1 MFVILSKIK
10 IMLYTI
16 YAESTPNP
24 TTMKFVAN
32 KKLVN
37 QSIEA
42 KSPEEA
48 KKINIAQK
56 LFMFPFV
63 ENVFLSNN
71 FISVTKN
78 RSVEWQDI
86 AMQLREF
93 ILDFINNNK
102 IEILDYPKDISIN
115 PVKIKKKNISNSEID
130 KQIISLIDNYIKP
143 AVESDGGAIE
153 FHSFENGTVTVILKG
168 SCSGCPSS
176 QATLK
181 NGVEQLLKDKIGE
194 KVIEVIA
201 LNQ

>member
-1 MFVILSKIK
+1 MF
-10 IMLYTI
+10 YTI

-37 QSIEA
+37 HSVEA

-71 FISVTKN
+71 FISITKN
-78 RSVEWQDI
+78 RSVEWEDI

-102 IEILDYPKDISIN
+102 IVILDNSKNNSIN
-115 PVKIKKKNISNSEID
+115 LNKTKKIKQSNKEID
-130 KQIISLIDNYIKP
+130 SKIISLIDNYIKP

-153 FHSFENGTVTVILKG
+153 FHSFENGTVTVVLKG

-181 NGVEQLLKDKIGE
+181 NGVEQLLKDKVGDKI
-194 KVIEVIA
+194 KEVVA
-201 LNQ
+201 LNE

>member
-1 MFVILSKIK
+1 MF
-10 IMLYTI
+10 YTI

-37 QSIEA
+37 HSVEA

-71 FISVTKN
+71 FISITKN
-78 RSVEWQDI
+78 RSVEWEDI

-102 IEILDYPKDISIN
+102 IEILDYSKDNSIN
-115 PVKIKKKNISNSEID
+115 LNKPKKIKQSNKEID
-130 KQIISLIDNYIKP
+130 SQIISLIDNYIKP

-153 FHSFENGTVTVILKG
+153 FHSFENGTVTVVLKG

-181 NGVEQLLKDKIGE
+181 NGVEQLLKDKVGDKI
-194 KVIEVIA
+194 KEVVA
-201 LNQ
+201 LNA

>member
-1 MFVILSKIK
+1 
-10 IMLYTI
+10 MLYTI

-42 KSPEEA
+42 KNPEEA

-63 ENVFLSNN
+63 ESVFLSNN
-71 FISVTKN
+71 FISITKN
-78 RSVEWQDI
+78 RSVEWEDI

-93 ILDFINNNK
+93 ILDFMNNNK
-102 IEILDYPKDISIN
+102 IEILDYSKDNSIN
-115 PVKIKKKNISNSEID
+115 LNKPKKIKQSNKEID
-130 KQIISLIDNYIKP
+130 SQIITLIDNYIKP

-153 FHSFENGTVTVILKG
+153 FHSFENGTVTVVLKG

-181 NGVEQLLKDKIGE
+181 NGVEQLLKDKVGDKI
-194 KVIEVIA
+194 KEVVA
-201 LNQ
+201 LNA

>member
-1 MFVILSKIK
+1 LFVILSKIK

-37 QSIEA
+37 QSVEA

-71 FISVTKN
+71 FISITKN

-102 IEILDYPKDISIN
+102 IEILDHSKDISIN
-115 PVKIKKKNISNSEID
+115 SIKTKKKKTSTTEID
-130 KQIISLIDNYIKP
+130 NQIISLIDNYIKP

-153 FHSFENGTVTVILKG
+153 FHSFENGTVTVVLKG

-181 NGVEQLLKDKIGE
+181 NGVEQLLKDKVGE
-194 KVIEVIA
+194 KIKEVIA

>member
-1 MFVILSKIK
+1 
-10 IMLYTI
+10 MLYTI

>member
-1 MFVILSKIK
+1 
-10 IMLYTI
+10 MLYTI

-37 QSIEA
+37 HSVEA

-71 FISVTKN
+71 FISITKN
-78 RSVEWQDI
+78 RSVEWEDI

-102 IEILDYPKDISIN
+102 IEILDNSKDNSIN
-115 PVKIKKKNISNSEID
+115 LNKLKKIKQSNKEID
-130 KQIISLIDNYIKP
+130 SQIISLIDNYIKP

-153 FHSFENGTVTVILKG
+153 FHSFENGTVTVVLKG

-181 NGVEQLLKDKIGE
+181 NGVEQLLKDKVGDKI
-194 KVIEVIA
+194 KEVVA
-201 LNQ
+201 LNE

>member
-1 MFVILSKIK
+1 
-10 IMLYTI
+10 MLYTI

-71 FISVTKN
+71 FISITKN

-102 IEILDYPKDISIN
+102 IEVLDHSKDISIN
-115 PVKIKKKNISNSEID
+115 SIKLKKKKASNSEID
-130 KQIISLIDNYIKP
+130 NQIISLIDNYIKP

-194 KVIEVIA
+194 KVSEVIA

>member
-1 MFVILSKIK
+1 MF
-10 IMLYTI
+10 YTI

-32 KKLVN
+32 KKLVDH
-37 QSIEA
+37 SVEA

-71 FISVTKN
+71 FISITKN
-78 RSVEWQDI
+78 RSVEWEDI

-102 IEILDYPKDISIN
+102 IEILDNSKNNSIN
-115 PVKIKKKNISNSEID
+115 LNKTKKIKQSNKEID
-130 KQIISLIDNYIKP
+130 SKIISLIDNYIKP

-153 FHSFENGTVTVILKG
+153 FHSFENGTVTVVLKG

-181 NGVEQLLKDKIGE
+181 NGVEQLLKDKVGDKI
-194 KVIEVIA
+194 KEVVA
-201 LNQ
+201 LNE

>member
-1 MFVILSKIK
+1 
-10 IMLYTI
+10 MLYTI

-37 QSIEA
+37 QSVEA

-71 FISVTKN
+71 FISITKN
-78 RSVEWQDI
+78 RSVEWEDI

-102 IEILDYPKDISIN
+102 IEILDHSKDNLKNLI
-115 PVKIKKKNISNSEID
+115 KTKKKKTSTTEID
-130 KQIISLIDNYIKP
+130 NQIISLIDNYIKP

-153 FHSFENGTVTVILKG
+153 FHSFKNGTVTVVLKG

-181 NGVEQLLKDKIGE
+181 NGVEQLLKDKVGE
-194 KVIEVIA
+194 KIKEVIA
-201 LNQ
+201 LNE

>member
-1 MFVILSKIK
+1 
-10 IMLYTI
+10 MLYTI

-194 KVIEVIA
+194 KVSEVIA

>member
-1 MFVILSKIK
+1 MF
-10 IMLYTI
+10 YTI

-32 KKLVN
+32 KKLVDH
-37 QSIEA
+37 SVEA

-71 FISVTKN
+71 FISITKN
-78 RSVEWQDI
+78 RSVEWEDI

-102 IEILDYPKDISIN
+102 IEILDNSKNNSIN
-115 PVKIKKKNISNSEID
+115 LNKTKKIKQSNKEID
-130 KQIISLIDNYIKP
+130 SKIISLIDNYIKP

-153 FHSFENGTVTVILKG
+153 FHSFENGTVTVVLKG

-181 NGVEQLLKDKIGE
+181 NGVEQLLKDKVGDKI
-194 KVIEVIA
+194 KEVVA
-201 LNQ
+201 LNA

>member
-1 MFVILSKIK
+1 
-10 IMLYTI
+10 MLYTI

-71 FISVTKN
+71 FISITKN

-102 IEILDYPKDISIN
+102 IEILGHPKDISIN
-115 PVKIKKKNISNSEID
+115 SIKIKKKKVSNSEID
-130 KQIISLIDNYIKP
+130 NQIISLIDNYIKP

-194 KVIEVIA
+194 KVSEVIA

>member
-1 MFVILSKIK
+1 
-10 IMLYTI
+10 MLYTI

-32 KKLVN
+32 KKLVKK
-37 QSIEA
+37 SIEA

-71 FISVTKN
+71 FISITKN
-78 RSVEWQDI
+78 RSVEWEDI

-102 IEILDYPKDISIN
+102 IEILDHSKDISIN
-115 PVKIKKKNISNSEID
+115 SIKTKKKKTSTTEID
-130 KQIISLIDNYIKP
+130 NQIISLIDNYIKP

-153 FHSFENGTVTVILKG
+153 FHSFENGTVTVVLKG

-181 NGVEQLLKDKIGE
+181 NGVEQLLKDKVGE
-194 KVIEVIA
+194 KIKEVIA

>member
-1 MFVILSKIK
+1 
-10 IMLYTI
+10 MLYTI

-42 KSPEEA
+42 KNPEEA

-63 ENVFLSNN
+63 ESVFLSNN
-71 FISVTKN
+71 FISITKN
-78 RSVEWQDI
+78 RSVEWEDI

-102 IEILDYPKDISIN
+102 IEILDYSKDNSIN
-115 PVKIKKKNISNSEID
+115 LNKPKKIKQSNKEID
-130 KQIISLIDNYIKP
+130 SQIITLIDNYIKP

-153 FHSFENGTVTVILKG
+153 FHSFENGTVTVVLKG

-181 NGVEQLLKDKIGE
+181 NGVEQLLKDKVGDKI
-194 KVIEVIA
+194 KEVVA
-201 LNQ
+201 LNA

>member
-1 MFVILSKIK
+1 
-10 IMLYTI
+10 MLYTI

-32 KKLVN
+32 KKLVK
-37 QSIEA
+37 QSIEV

-71 FISVTKN
+71 FISITKN
-78 RSVEWQDI
+78 RSVEWEDI

-102 IEILDYPKDISIN
+102 IEILDYTKDNSIN
-115 PVKIKKKNISNSEID
+115 LNKPKKIKQSNKEID
-130 KQIISLIDNYIKP
+130 SQIISLIDNYIKP

-153 FHSFENGTVTVILKG
+153 FHSFENGTVTVVLKG

-181 NGVEQLLKDKIGE
+181 NGVEQLLKDKVGDKI
-194 KVIEVIA
+194 KEVVA
-201 LNQ
+201 LNE

>member
-194 KVIEVIA
+194 KVSEVIA

>member
-1 MFVILSKIK
+1 MF
-10 IMLYTI
+10 YTI

-32 KKLVN
+32 KKLVDH
-37 QSIEA
+37 SVEA

-71 FISVTKN
+71 FISITKN
-78 RSVEWQDI
+78 RSVEWEDI

-102 IEILDYPKDISIN
+102 IEILDNSKDNSIN
-115 PVKIKKKNISNSEID
+115 LNKPKKIKQSNNEID
-130 KQIISLIDNYIKP
+130 SLIISLIDNYIKP

-153 FHSFENGTVTVILKG
+153 FHSFENGTVTVVLKG

-181 NGVEQLLKDKIGE
+181 NGVEQLLKDKVGDKI
-194 KVIEVIA
+194 KEVVA
-201 LNQ
+201 LNE

>member
-1 MFVILSKIK
+1 MF
-10 IMLYTI
+10 YTI

-32 KKLVN
+32 KKLVDH
-37 QSIEA
+37 SVEA

-71 FISVTKN
+71 FISITKN
-78 RSVEWQDI
+78 RSVEWEDI

-102 IEILDYPKDISIN
+102 IEILDNSKDNSIN
-115 PVKIKKKNISNSEID
+115 LNKPKKIKHSNNEID
-130 KQIISLIDNYIKP
+130 SQIISLIDNYIKP

-153 FHSFENGTVTVILKG
+153 FHSFENGTVTVVLKG

-181 NGVEQLLKDKIGE
+181 NGVEQLLKDKVGDKI
-194 KVIEVIA
+194 KEVVA
-201 LNQ
+201 LNE

>member
-1 MFVILSKIK
+1 MF
-10 IMLYTI
+10 YTI

-32 KKLVN
+32 KKLVDH
-37 QSIEA
+37 SVEA

-78 RSVEWQDI
+78 RSVEWEDI

-102 IEILDYPKDISIN
+102 IEILDNSKNNSIN
-115 PVKIKKKNISNSEID
+115 LNKTKKIKQSNKEID
-130 KQIISLIDNYIKP
+130 SKIISLIDNYVKP

-153 FHSFENGTVTVILKG
+153 FHSFENGTVTVVLKG

-181 NGVEQLLKDKIGE
+181 NGVEQLLKDKVGDKI
-194 KVIEVIA
+194 KEVVA
-201 LNQ
+201 LNE

>member
-1 MFVILSKIK
+1 M
-10 IMLYTI
+10 
-16 YAESTPNP
+16 
-24 TTMKFVAN
+24 
-32 KKLVN
+32 
-37 QSIEA
+37 EA

-71 FISVTKN
+71 FISITKN
-78 RSVEWQDI
+78 RSVEWEDI

-102 IEILDYPKDISIN
+102 IEILDNSKDNSIN
-115 PVKIKKKNISNSEID
+115 LNKLKKIKQSNKEID
-130 KQIISLIDNYIKP
+130 SQIISLIDNYIKP

-153 FHSFENGTVTVILKG
+153 FHSFENGTVTVVLKG

-181 NGVEQLLKDKIGE
+181 NGVEQLLKDKVGDKI
-194 KVIEVIA
+194 KEVVA
-201 LNQ
+201 LNE

>member
-1 MFVILSKIK
+1 
-10 IMLYTI
+10 MLYTI

-37 QSIEA
+37 HSVEA

-71 FISVTKN
+71 FISITKN
-78 RSVEWQDI
+78 RSVEWEDI

-102 IEILDYPKDISIN
+102 IEILDNSKNNSIN
-115 PVKIKKKNISNSEID
+115 LNKTKKIKQSNKEID
-130 KQIISLIDNYIKP
+130 SKIISLIDNYIKP

-153 FHSFENGTVTVILKG
+153 FHSFENGTVTVVLKG

-181 NGVEQLLKDKIGE
+181 NGVEQLLKDKVGDKI
-194 KVIEVIA
+194 KEVVA
-201 LNQ
+201 LNE

>member
-1 MFVILSKIK
+1 MF
-10 IMLYTI
+10 YTI

-32 KKLVN
+32 KKLVDH
-37 QSIEA
+37 SVEA

-71 FISVTKN
+71 FISITKN
-78 RSVEWQDI
+78 RSVEWEDI

-102 IEILDYPKDISIN
+102 IEILDFSKDNSIN
-115 PVKIKKKNISNSEID
+115 LNKPKKIKQSNNEID
-130 KQIISLIDNYIKP
+130 SQIISLIDNYIKP

-153 FHSFENGTVTVILKG
+153 FHSFKNGTVTVVLKG

-181 NGVEQLLKDKIGE
+181 NGVEQLLKDKVGDKI
-194 KVIEVIA
+194 KEVVA
-201 LNQ
+201 LNE

>member
-1 MFVILSKIK
+1 
-10 IMLYTI
+10 MLYTI

-32 KKLVN
+32 KKLVDH
-37 QSIEA
+37 SVEA

-71 FISVTKN
+71 FISITKN
-78 RSVEWQDI
+78 RSVEWEDI

-102 IEILDYPKDISIN
+102 IEILDNSKDNSKDNSIN
-115 PVKIKKKNISNSEID
+115 LNKTKKIKQSNKEID
-130 KQIISLIDNYIKP
+130 SQIISLIDNYIKP

-153 FHSFENGTVTVILKG
+153 FHSFENGTVTVVLKG

-181 NGVEQLLKDKIGE
+181 NGVEQLLKDKVGDKI
-194 KVIEVIA
+194 KEVVA
-201 LNQ
+201 LNE

>member
-1 MFVILSKIK
+1 
-10 IMLYTI
+10 MLYTI

-71 FISVTKN
+71 FISITKN

-102 IEILDYPKDISIN
+102 IEILDHPKDISIN
-115 PVKIKKKNISNSEID
+115 LNKIKKKKISNSEID
-130 KQIISLIDNYIKP
+130 NQIISLIDNYIKP

-153 FHSFENGTVTVILKG
+153 FYSFENGTVTVILKG

-194 KVIEVIA
+194 KVSEVIA

>member
-1 MFVILSKIK
+1 
-10 IMLYTI
+10 MLYTI

-37 QSIEA
+37 HSVEA

-71 FISVTKN
+71 FISITKN
-78 RSVEWQDI
+78 RSVEWEDI

-102 IEILDYPKDISIN
+102 IEILDNWKSNSIN
-115 PVKIKKKNISNSEID
+115 LNKTKKIKQSNKEID
-130 KQIISLIDNYIKP
+130 SKIISLIDNYIKP

-153 FHSFENGTVTVILKG
+153 FHSFENGTVTVVLKG

-181 NGVEQLLKDKIGE
+181 NGVEQLLKDKVGDKI
-194 KVIEVIA
+194 KEVVA
-201 LNQ
+201 LNA

>member
-1 MFVILSKIK
+1 MF
-10 IMLYTI
+10 YTI

-37 QSIEA
+37 HSVEA

-71 FISVTKN
+71 FISITKN
-78 RSVEWQDI
+78 RSVEWEDI

-102 IEILDYPKDISIN
+102 IEILDNSKNNSIN
-115 PVKIKKKNISNSEID
+115 LNKPKKIKQSNKEID
-130 KQIISLIDNYIKP
+130 SKIISLIDNYIKP

-153 FHSFENGTVTVILKG
+153 FHSFENGTVTVVLKG

-181 NGVEQLLKDKIGE
+181 NGVEQLLKDKVGDKI
-194 KVIEVIA
+194 KEVVA
-201 LNQ
+201 LNE

>member
-1 MFVILSKIK
+1 
-10 IMLYTI
+10 MLYTL

-32 KKLVN
+32 KKLVK

-71 FISVTKN
+71 FISITKN
-78 RSVEWQDI
+78 RSVEWEEI

-102 IEILDYPKDISIN
+102 IEILDYSKDNSIN
-115 PVKIKKKNISNSEID
+115 LNKPKKIKQSNNEINS
-130 KQIISLIDNYIKP
+130 QIISLIDNYIKP

-153 FHSFENGTVTVILKG
+153 FHSFENGKVTVVLKG

-181 NGVEQLLKDKIGE
+181 NGVEQLLKDKVGDKI
-194 KVIEVIA
+194 KEVVA
-201 LNQ
+201 LNE

>member
-1 MFVILSKIK
+1 LSKIK
-10 IMLYTI
+10 IMLYTL

-32 KKLVN
+32 KKLVK

-71 FISVTKN
+71 FISITKN
-78 RSVEWQDI
+78 RSVEWEEI

-102 IEILDYPKDISIN
+102 IEILDYSKDNSIN
-115 PVKIKKKNISNSEID
+115 LNKPKKIKQSNNEINS
-130 KQIISLIDNYIKP
+130 QIISLIDNYIKP

-153 FHSFENGTVTVILKG
+153 FHSFENGKVTVVLKG

-181 NGVEQLLKDKIGE
+181 NGVEQLLKDKVGDKI
-194 KVIEVIA
+194 KEVVA
-201 LNQ
+201 LNE

>member
-1 MFVILSKIK
+1 
-10 IMLYTI
+10 MLYTI

-32 KKLVN
+32 KKLVK

-71 FISVTKN
+71 FISITKN
-78 RSVEWQDI
+78 RSVEWEDI

-102 IEILDYPKDISIN
+102 IEILDYTKDNSVNLNKPK
-115 PVKIKKKNISNSEID
+115 KIKQSNKEID
-130 KQIISLIDNYIKP
+130 SQIISLIDNYIKP

-153 FHSFENGTVTVILKG
+153 FHSFENGTVTVVLKG

-181 NGVEQLLKDKIGE
+181 NGVEQLLKDKVGDKI
-194 KVIEVIA
+194 KEVVA
-201 LNQ
+201 LNE

>member
-1 MFVILSKIK
+1 
-10 IMLYTI
+10 MLYTI

-71 FISVTKN
+71 FISITKN
-78 RSVEWQDI
+78 RSVEWEDI

-102 IEILDYPKDISIN
+102 IEILDFSKDNSIN
-115 PVKIKKKNISNSEID
+115 LNKTKKIKQSNKEID
-130 KQIISLIDNYIKP
+130 SQIISLIDNYIKP

-153 FHSFENGTVTVILKG
+153 FHSFENGTVTVVLKG

-181 NGVEQLLKDKIGE
+181 NGVEQLLKDKVGDKI
-194 KVIEVIA
+194 KEVVA
-201 LNQ
+201 LNA

>member
-1 MFVILSKIK
+1 MF
-10 IMLYTI
+10 YTI

-32 KKLVN
+32 KKLVDH
-37 QSIEA
+37 SVEA

-71 FISVTKN
+71 FISITKN
-78 RSVEWQDI
+78 RSVEWEDI

-102 IEILDYPKDISIN
+102 IEILDNSKNNSIN
-115 PVKIKKKNISNSEID
+115 LNKPKKIKQSNKEID
-130 KQIISLIDNYIKP
+130 SKIISLIDNYIKP

-153 FHSFENGTVTVILKG
+153 FHSFENGTVTVVLKG

-181 NGVEQLLKDKIGE
+181 NGVEQLLKDKVGDKI
-194 KVIEVIA
+194 KEVVA
-201 LNQ
+201 LNE

>member
-1 MFVILSKIK
+1 
-10 IMLYTI
+10 MLYTI

-32 KKLVN
+32 KKLVT

-71 FISVTKN
+71 FISITKN
-78 RSVEWQDI
+78 RSVEWEDI

-102 IEILDYPKDISIN
+102 IEILDYSKDNSIN
-115 PVKIKKKNISNSEID
+115 LNKPKKIKQSNKRID
-130 KQIISLIDNYIKP
+130 SQIISLIDNYIKP

-153 FHSFENGTVTVILKG
+153 FHSFENGTVTVVLKG

-181 NGVEQLLKDKIGE
+181 NGVEQLLKDKVGDKI
-194 KVIEVIA
+194 KEVVA
-201 LNQ
+201 LNA

>member
-1 MFVILSKIK
+1 
-10 IMLYTI
+10 MLYTL

-32 KKLVN
+32 KKLVK

-71 FISVTKN
+71 FISITKN
-78 RSVEWQDI
+78 RSVEWEEI

-102 IEILDYPKDISIN
+102 IEILDYSKDNSIN
-115 PVKIKKKNISNSEID
+115 LNKPKKIKQSNNEID
-130 KQIISLIDNYIKP
+130 SQIISLIDNYIKP

-153 FHSFENGTVTVILKG
+153 FHSFENGKVTVVLKG

-181 NGVEQLLKDKIGE
+181 NGVEQLLKDKVGDKI
-194 KVIEVIA
+194 KEVVA
-201 LNQ
+201 LNE